1 MNLIGL
7 PRQIF
12 YVDFLPVL
20 FYYTGTRF
28 TFTVNVNKVRANRVP
43 IRMSSHIGFATL
55 PISLHFAMA
64 AFYILDTP

>member
-28 TFTVNVNKVRANRVP
+28 TFTVNVNKVGLIEYR
-43 IRMSSHIGFATL
+43 
-55 PISLHFAMA
+55 
-64 AFYILDTP
+64 YE